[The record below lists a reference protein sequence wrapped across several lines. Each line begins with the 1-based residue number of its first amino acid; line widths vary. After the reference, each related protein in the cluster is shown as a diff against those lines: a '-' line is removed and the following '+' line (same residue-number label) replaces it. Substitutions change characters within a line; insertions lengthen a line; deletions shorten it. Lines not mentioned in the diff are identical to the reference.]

1 MSRRP
6 CVFRQRDVT
15 KAVKAVVAAGVA
27 VAKVEVDR
35 DGKIVVV
42 LGETSQIRSPAT
54 GATNGTASKI
64 PALCKRVYRSA
75 QSAAVLLPSPRVQ
88 ENPPARIAVVA

>member
-15 KAVKAVVAAGVA
+15 KAVKAVVAAGVV

-35 DGKIVVV
+35 D
-42 LGETSQIRSPAT
+42 
-54 GATNGTASKI
+54 
-64 PALCKRVYRSA
+64 
-75 QSAAVLLPSPRVQ
+75 
-88 ENPPARIAVVA
+88 